1 MMEGGGVMGL
11 KSGEGTDEW
20 EISLALC

>member
-1 MMEGGGVMGL
+1 MEGGGVMGL